1 MKTSSKEE
9 VKKSLVNFATRL
21 VEKKNY
27 NEKLKCFTVDHEE
40 IMEEFEQLL
49 DMLED

>member
-21 VEKKNY
+21 VEKNY